1 MDTKS
6 QTLIGFVYF
15 AISIILWIYLLIL
28 ESNFY
33 RNISK
38 NEYIFILAV
47 LVIFLLYYSFW
58 YRNVKRISI
67 GMLNLIP
74 MIIWGGSIAD
84 ILNDYYSQYY
94 TILIL
99 LGFFS
104 ILICFI
110 QTINR
115 VIKQYKLK
123 KY

>member
-1 MDTKS
+1 LDTKS